1 MAVPNVHVDDY
12 LTLHEVEEAGHVL
25 LRRHARNSISIV
37 DQRFPFVFSIFSGIK
52 VLQVINDADVVNV
65 LATFTHE
72 DMWRFL
78 LGHGF
83 GELFVEFR
91 CSHSQTL
98 LPEMAASECV
108 VFDGFLDMVGI
119 LLNILFLIAL
129 LVEGKL
135 SILNEEVSVFLPGHF
150 LHELFRDFFL
160 GLLIVEILLHL
171 VLILFFL
178 VGRQLDGE
186 HKLLLQS
193 FLFSLPLLLL
203 QFLVGF
209 PAHHTCG

>member
-1 MAVPNVHVDDY
+1 
-12 LTLHEVEEAGHVL
+12 
-25 LRRHARNSISIV
+25 
-37 DQRFPFVFSIFSGIK
+37 
-52 VLQVINDADVVNV
+52 
-65 LATFTHE
+65 
-72 DMWRFL
+72 
-78 LGHGF
+78 
-83 GELFVEFR
+83 
-91 CSHSQTL
+91 
-98 LPEMAASECV
+98 MAASECV